1 MIVVRFAKLWLGIG
15 LVFMVASIISI
26 VTFGLELSVEFTGG
40 SLVEFGIAGDP
51 DVSEVRQAIEE
62 ETDIEIASL
71 AAVEEGYLLRAG
83 EISQDAY
90 DDLVTDL
97 SVYFDTDEISKAD
110 VVEERRFSSI
120 GPSIGSE
127 LARRALLAIGV
138 SLVAIIL
145 YVSWIFRKISYPL
158 PSWTY
163 GLATLVALAHDILI
177 PTGIFAYL
185 SYIGVTEINT
195 LFVIAMLSILGASV
209 NDTIVTFDRIRDN
222 VREFGGADYPKII
235 AKSISE
241 TWFRSLATSL
251 TLLIVLGSVYVYSE
265 ESIRFFSLAL
275 FLGILFGTYSSLF
288 IASPLLLVIH
298 EVKNS
303 KKK

>member
-15 LVFMVASIISI
+15 LGLMIASVISI
-26 VTFGLELSVEFTGG
+26 ATFGLELSVEFTGG
-40 SLVEFGIAGDP
+40 SLVEFGIEGSP
-51 DVSEVRQAIEE
+51 DVSEVRQAIEA
-62 ETDIEIASL
+62 ETEIEIASL
-71 AAVEEGYLLRAG
+71 AAVEDGYLLRAG
-83 EISQDAY
+83 EISQELY
-90 DDLVTDL
+90 DELVTDL
-97 SVYFDTDEISKAD
+97 SVYFDTEEISKAD

-127 LARRALLAIGV
+127 LARRAVLAIGV

-163 GLATLVALAHDILI
+163 GIATLVSLAHDILI

-185 SYIGVTEINT
+185 SYVGVTEINT

-235 AKSISE
+235 ARSISE

-251 TLLIVLGSVYVYSE
+251 TLLVVLGSVYAYSA

-275 FLGILFGTYSSLF
+275 FLGIFFGTYSSLF
-288 IASPLLLVIH
+288 IASPLLLLIH
-298 EVKNS
+298 ELKNRR
-303 KKK
+303 